1 MAWEHYEELY
11 LMDLEYGRC
20 EFLRF
25 FKKYDPKGKLK
36 RFLKKKGKYP
46 YWIEDLFY
54 VDKVKEER
62 KNKIEE
68 ENNGQE
74 NA

>member
-1 MAWEHYEELY
+1 
-11 LMDLEYGRC
+11 MDDVN
-20 EFLRF
+20 FLGFSRSMT
-25 FKKYDPKGKLK
+25 PKENS
-36 RFLKKKGKYP
+36 RDFLKKKGKYP